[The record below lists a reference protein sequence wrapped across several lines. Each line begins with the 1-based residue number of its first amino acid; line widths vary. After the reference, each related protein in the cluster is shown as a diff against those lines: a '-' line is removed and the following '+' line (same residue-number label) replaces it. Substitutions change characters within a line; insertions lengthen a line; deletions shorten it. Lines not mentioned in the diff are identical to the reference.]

1 MSKFTIK
8 NIKELVG
15 ITDSGSLLKK
25 GSEMNKL
32 STIQNAFVII
42 ENGLIKSF
50 GAMTDLSST
59 ENDNSTVIDAKNKL
73 VFPSWCDSHTHLV
86 FAAPRDEEFV
96 DRINGLTYEEIA
108 LKGGGI
114 LNSAE
119 KLQETSEDDLYNSA
133 MNRIDEIIKLGTGA
147 VEIKSGYGL
156 TAEAEIKMLR
166 VIKRL
171 KQNSAI
177 TIKANFLGA
186 HAIPKEYK
194 SNREGYIN
202 LIINEMIPS
211 IKSEGLAEYIDVF
224 CETNYYTPEETDRIL
239 KAGIAIGLTPKIH
252 VNQFTTIGG
261 IQTGVN
267 NNALSVDHLEVVN
280 KEDIEALKKSETM
293 PTLLPSCSFFL
304 GIPYAPAKEL
314 IENNLPIALA
324 SDYNPGS
331 TPSGNMN
338 FVVSLACIKMK
349 LTPEQAIN
357 AATINSAYA
366 MGVSDILGSIEI
378 GKKANIFI
386 TKEINSY
393 AFLPYSFGSN
403 LIETVILNGEIQ
415 KKSASSQI
423 VN

>member
-239 KAGIAIGLTPKIH
+239 KAGIAIGLKPKIH

-261 IQTGVN
+261 IQTGID

-280 KEDIEALKKSETM
+280 IEDIEALKKSKTM

-314 IENNLPIALA
+314 IDNNLPIALA

>member
-1 MSKFTIK
+1 MSKIIIK

-15 ITDSGSLLKK
+15 ISHSVILLKK
-25 GSEMNKL
+25 GSEMNQL

-50 GAMTDLSST
+50 GKM
-59 ENDNSTVIDAKNKL
+59 NDITSAEKNNSTIIDAANKL

-86 FAAPRDEEFV
+86 FASPRDEEFV

-119 KLQETSEDDLYNSA
+119 KLQETSEDSLYQSA
-133 MNRIDEIIKLGTGA
+133 MVRIGEIIKLGTGA

-156 TAEAEIKMLR
+156 TVDAELKMLR

-171 KQNSAI
+171 KQNSPL

-194 SNREGYIN
+194 SNRSGYIDQ
-202 LIINEMIPS
+202 IINVMLPC
-211 IKSEGLAEYIDVF
+211 IKKEGLADYIDVF
-224 CETNYYTPEETDRIL
+224 CETNYYTTEETDRIL
-239 KAGIAIGLTPKIH
+239 KAGIAIGLIPKIH
-252 VNQFTTIGG
+252 VNQFTAIGG
-261 IQTGVN
+261 IQIGIN

-280 KEDIEALKKSETM
+280 EEDIEALKKSETM

-331 TPSGNMN
+331 APSGNMN

-366 MGVSDILGSIEI
+366 MGVSNKLGSIEI

-386 TKEINSY
+386 TKEMNSY

-403 LIETVILNGEIQ
+403 LIETVILNGQ
-415 KKSASSQI
+415 VQ
-423 VN
+423 

>member
-1 MSKFTIK
+1 MSKITIQ

-15 ITDSGSLLKK
+15 ISQSGILLKK
-25 GSEMNKL
+25 GAEMNQL
-32 STIQNAFVII
+32 STIKNAFVII
-42 ENGLIKSF
+42 ENGLIESF
-50 GAMTDLSST
+50 GEMTDLT
-59 ENDNSTVIDAKNKL
+59 TIENDNSTVIDAKNKL

-119 KLQETSEDDLYNSA
+119 KLQKTSEDDLYDSA
-133 MNRIDEIIKLGTGA
+133 MIRIREIIKLGTGA

-156 TAEAEIKMLR
+156 TVKAELKMLR

-171 KQNSAI
+171 KENSPL

-194 SNREGYIN
+194 ADRNKYIE
-202 LIINEMIPS
+202 LIINEMIPF

-261 IQTGVN
+261 IQTGIN

-314 IENNLPIALA
+314 IDNNLPIALA

-366 MGVSDILGSIEI
+366 MGVSDKLGSIEI
-378 GKKANIFI
+378 GKKANLFI

-403 LIETVILNGEIQ
+403 LIETVILNGEVQ
-415 KKSASSQI
+415 
-423 VN
+423 

>member
-1 MSKFTIK
+1 MSKITIQ

-15 ITDSGSLLKK
+15 ISQSGILLKK
-25 GSEMNKL
+25 GAEMNQL
-32 STIQNAFVII
+32 STIKNAFVII
-42 ENGLIKSF
+42 ENGLIESF
-50 GAMTDLSST
+50 GEMTDLT
-59 ENDNSTVIDAKNKL
+59 TIENDNSTVIDAKNKL

-119 KLQETSEDDLYNSA
+119 KLQKTSEDDLYDSA
-133 MNRIDEIIKLGTGA
+133 MIRIREIIKLGTGA

-156 TAEAEIKMLR
+156 TVEAELKMLR

-171 KQNSAI
+171 KENSPL

-194 SNREGYIN
+194 ADRNKYIE
-202 LIINEMIPS
+202 LIINEMIPF

-261 IQTGVN
+261 IQTGIN

-314 IENNLPIALA
+314 IDNNLPIALA

-366 MGVSDILGSIEI
+366 MGVSDKLGSIEI
-378 GKKANIFI
+378 GKKANLFI

-403 LIETVILNGEIQ
+403 LIETVILNGEVQ
-415 KKSASSQI
+415 
-423 VN
+423 

>member
-1 MSKFTIK
+1 MSKIIIQ

-15 ITDSGSLLKK
+15 TSISGALLKR
-25 GSEMNKL
+25 GTEMNQL

-50 GAMTDLSST
+50 GKMSDLSSL
-59 ENDNSTVIDAKNKL
+59 ENDNSTVINAQNKL

-86 FAAPRDEEFV
+86 FAAPREGEFV

-108 LKGGGI
+108 LNGGGI

-119 KLQETSEDDLYNSA
+119 KLQSTSEEDLYESA
-133 MNRIDEIIKLGTGA
+133 MVRIREITKLGTGA

-156 TAEAEIKMLR
+156 SVEAELKMLR
-166 VIKRL
+166 VIK
-171 KQNSAI
+171 KIKENSPL

-186 HAIPKEYK
+186 HAIPKEFK
-194 SNREGYIN
+194 GDREKYIG
-202 LIINEMIPS
+202 LIINEMIPT
-211 IKSEGLAEYIDVF
+211 IKREGLADYIDVF
-224 CETNYYTPEETDRIL
+224 CETNYYTPDETDRIL

-261 IQTGVN
+261 IQTGIN
-267 NNALSVDHLEVVN
+267 NNALSVDHLEIVN
-280 KEDIEALKKSETM
+280 EKDIEALKNSETM

-314 IENNLPIALA
+314 IQNNLPIALA

-366 MGVSDILGSIEI
+366 MGVSETLGSIEI
-378 GKKANIFI
+378 GKKANVFI

-403 LIETVILNGEIQ
+403 LVETVILNGEVQ
-415 KKSASSQI
+415 
-423 VN
+423 

>member
-1 MSKFTIK
+1 MSKIIIQ

-15 ITDSGSLLKK
+15 ITYSGSLLKK

-42 ENGLIKSF
+42 ENGLIKAF
-50 GAMTDLSST
+50 GTMADLSLT

-171 KQNSAI
+171 KQNSSI
-177 TIKANFLGA
+177 IIKASFLGA

-202 LIINEMIPS
+202 LIINEMMPS
-211 IKSEGLAEYIDVF
+211 IESEGLAEYIDVF

-239 KAGIAIGLTPKIH
+239 KAGIAIGLKPKIH

-261 IQTGVN
+261 IQTGIN
-267 NNALSVDHLEVVN
+267 NNALSVDHLEVVS
-280 KEDIEALKKSETM
+280 KEDIDALKKSETI

-403 LIETVILNGEIQ
+403 LVETVILNGEVQ
-415 KKSASSQI
+415 KKH
-423 VN
+423 

>member
-1 MSKFTIK
+1 MSKITIQ

-15 ITDSGSLLKK
+15 ISYSGILLKK
-25 GSEMNKL
+25 GAEMNQL
-32 STIQNAFVII
+32 STIKNAFVII

-50 GAMTDLSST
+50 GKMTDLTSI
-59 ENDNSTVIDAKNKL
+59 ENDTFTVIDAKNKL

-119 KLQETSEDDLYNSA
+119 KLQETSEDELYDSA
-133 MNRIDEIIKLGTGA
+133 MIRIHEIIKLGTGA
-147 VEIKSGYGL
+147 LEVKSGYGL
-156 TAEAEIKMLR
+156 TVEAELKMLR
-166 VIKRL
+166 VIKRM
-171 KQNSAI
+171 KQNSPL

-194 SNREGYIN
+194 NNRKKYID
-202 LIINEMIPS
+202 LIINEMIPI

-261 IQTGVN
+261 IQTGIK
-267 NNALSVDHLEVVN
+267 NNALSVDHLEVLN
-280 KEDIEALKKSETM
+280 KEDIKALKKSETM

-366 MGVSDILGSIEI
+366 MGVSDKLGSIEI
-378 GKKANIFI
+378 GKKANLFI

-403 LIETVILNGEIQ
+403 LIETVILNGEVQ
-415 KKSASSQI
+415 
-423 VN
+423 

>member
-1 MSKFTIK
+1 MSKITIQ

-15 ITDSGSLLKK
+15 ISYSGILLKK
-25 GSEMNKL
+25 GAEMNQL
-32 STIQNAFVII
+32 STIKNAYVII

-50 GAMTDLSST
+50 GKMTDLTSI

-119 KLQETSEDDLYNSA
+119 KLQETSEDELYDSA
-133 MNRIDEIIKLGTGA
+133 MIRIHEIIKLGTGA
-147 VEIKSGYGL
+147 LEVKSGYGL
-156 TAEAEIKMLR
+156 TVEAELKMLR
-166 VIKRL
+166 VIKRM
-171 KQNSAI
+171 KQNSPL

-194 SNREGYIN
+194 NNRDKYID
-202 LIINEMIPS
+202 LIINEMIPI

-261 IQTGVN
+261 IQTGIN
-267 NNALSVDHLEVVN
+267 NNALSVDHLEVLN
-280 KEDIEALKKSETM
+280 KEDIKALKKSETM

-314 IENNLPIALA
+314 IENNLPVALA

-366 MGVSDILGSIEI
+366 MGVSDKLGSIEI
-378 GKKANIFI
+378 GKKANLFI

-403 LIETVILNGEIQ
+403 LIETVILNGEVQ
-415 KKSASSQI
+415 
-423 VN
+423 

>member
-1 MSKFTIK
+1 MSKIIIE
-8 NIKELVG
+8 NIKEIIG
-15 ITDSGSLLKK
+15 ISNSGTLLKK
-25 GSEMNKL
+25 GSDMNTLKTL
-32 STIQNAFVII
+32 KHAYLII
-42 ENGLIKSF
+42 ENEVISSF
-50 GAMTDLSST
+50 GEMKDYTPNLQSEST
-59 ENDNSTVIDAKNKL
+59 IIDAENKF

-86 FAAPRDEEFV
+86 FAAPREGEFV

-114 LNSAE
+114 LNSAQ
-119 KLQETSEDDLYNSA
+119 KLQSASEDELYESA
-133 MNRIDEIIKLGTGA
+133 LVRLNEIMQLGTGA

-156 TAEAEIKMLR
+156 SVDAELKMLR

-171 KQNSAI
+171 KEESPL

-186 HAIPKEYK
+186 HAIPKDFKE
-194 SNREGYIN
+194 NREGYIN
-202 LIINEMIPS
+202 LIINEMLPR
-211 IKSEGLAEYIDVF
+211 IKEENLADYIDVF

-239 KAGIAIGLTPKIH
+239 KAGIAAGLKPKIH

-261 IQTGVN
+261 IQTGVDN
-267 NNALSVDHLEVVN
+267 KALSVDHLEVVN
-280 KEDIEALKKSETM
+280 DEDITALRKSDTM

-314 IENNLPIALA
+314 IENGLPIALA

-338 FVVSLACIKMK
+338 FVVSLGCIKMK

-366 MGVSDILGSIEI
+366 MGVSDDLGSIEI

-386 TKEINSY
+386 TKEMNSY

-403 LIETVILNGEIQ
+403 LIDTVILNGEVQ
-415 KKSASSQI
+415 
-423 VN
+423 

>member
-1 MSKFTIK
+1 MSKITIQ

-15 ITDSGSLLKK
+15 ISYSGILLKK
-25 GSEMNKL
+25 GAEMNQL
-32 STIQNAFVII
+32 STIKNAFVII

-50 GAMTDLSST
+50 GKMTDLTSI
-59 ENDNSTVIDAKNKL
+59 ENDTFTVIDAKNKL

-119 KLQETSEDDLYNSA
+119 KLQETSEDELYDSA
-133 MNRIDEIIKLGTGA
+133 MIRIHEIIKLGTGA
-147 VEIKSGYGL
+147 LEVKSGYGL
-156 TAEAEIKMLR
+156 TVEAELKMLR
-166 VIKRL
+166 VIKRM
-171 KQNSAI
+171 KQNSPL

-194 SNREGYIN
+194 NNRHKYID
-202 LIINEMIPS
+202 LIINEMIPI

-261 IQTGVN
+261 IQTGIN
-267 NNALSVDHLEVVN
+267 NNALSVDHLEVLN
-280 KEDIEALKKSETM
+280 KEDIKALKKSETM

-366 MGVSDILGSIEI
+366 MGVSDKLGSIEI
-378 GKKANIFI
+378 GKKANLFI

-403 LIETVILNGEIQ
+403 LIETVILNGEVQ
-415 KKSASSQI
+415 
-423 VN
+423 

>member
-1 MSKFTIK
+1 MSKITIQ

-15 ITDSGSLLKK
+15 ISHSGILLKK
-25 GSEMNKL
+25 GAEMNQL
-32 STIQNAFVII
+32 STIKNAFVII

-50 GAMTDLSST
+50 GEMTDLT
-59 ENDNSTVIDAKNKL
+59 TIENDNSTVIDAKNKL

-119 KLQETSEDDLYNSA
+119 KLQETSEDDLYDSA
-133 MNRIDEIIKLGTGA
+133 MIRIREIIKLGTGA

-156 TAEAEIKMLR
+156 TVEAELKMLR

-171 KQNSAI
+171 KQNSPL

-194 SNREGYIN
+194 ADRDKYIE
-202 LIINEMIPS
+202 LIINEMIPL

-261 IQTGVN
+261 IQTGIN

-366 MGVSDILGSIEI
+366 MGVSDKLGSIEI
-378 GKKANIFI
+378 GKKANVFI

-403 LIETVILNGEIQ
+403 LIETVILNGEVQ
-415 KKSASSQI
+415 
-423 VN
+423 

>member
-1 MSKFTIK
+1 MSKITIQ

-15 ITDSGSLLKK
+15 ISHSGILLKK
-25 GSEMNKL
+25 GAEMNQL
-32 STIQNAFVII
+32 STIKNAFVII

-50 GAMTDLSST
+50 GEMTDLT
-59 ENDNSTVIDAKNKL
+59 TIENDNSTVIDAKNKL

-119 KLQETSEDDLYNSA
+119 KLQETSEDDLYDSA
-133 MNRIDEIIKLGTGA
+133 MIRIREIIKLGTGA

-156 TAEAEIKMLR
+156 TVEAELKMLR

-171 KQNSAI
+171 KQNSPL

-194 SNREGYIN
+194 ADRNKYIE
-202 LIINEMIPS
+202 LIINEMIPL

-261 IQTGVN
+261 IQTGIN

-314 IENNLPIALA
+314 IDNNLPIALA

-366 MGVSDILGSIEI
+366 MGVSDKLGSIEI
-378 GKKANIFI
+378 GKKANLFI

-403 LIETVILNGEIQ
+403 LIETVILNGEVQ
-415 KKSASSQI
+415 
-423 VN
+423 

>member
-1 MSKFTIK
+1 MSKITIQ

-15 ITDSGSLLKK
+15 ISYSGILLKK
-25 GSEMNKL
+25 GAEMNQL
-32 STIQNAFVII
+32 STIKNAFVII

-50 GAMTDLSST
+50 GKMTDLTSI
-59 ENDNSTVIDAKNKL
+59 ENDNFTVIDAKNKL

-119 KLQETSEDDLYNSA
+119 KLQETSEDELYDSA
-133 MNRIDEIIKLGTGA
+133 MIRIHEIIKLGTGA
-147 VEIKSGYGL
+147 LEVKSGYGL
-156 TAEAEIKMLR
+156 TVEAELKMLR
-166 VIKRL
+166 VIKRM
-171 KQNSAI
+171 KQNSPL

-194 SNREGYIN
+194 NNRKKYIN
-202 LIINEMIPS
+202 LIINEMIPI

-261 IQTGVN
+261 IQTGIN
-267 NNALSVDHLEVVN
+267 NNALSVDHLEVLN
-280 KEDIEALKKSETM
+280 KEDFKALKKSETM

-366 MGVSDILGSIEI
+366 MGVSDKLGSIEI
-378 GKKANIFI
+378 GKKANLFI

-393 AFLPYSFGSN
+393 AFLPYIFGSN
-403 LIETVILNGEIQ
+403 LIETVILNGEVQ
-415 KKSASSQI
+415 
-423 VN
+423 

>member
-1 MSKFTIK
+1 MSKITIQ

-15 ITDSGSLLKK
+15 ISYSGILLKK
-25 GSEMNKL
+25 GAEMNQL
-32 STIQNAFVII
+32 STIKNAFVII

-50 GAMTDLSST
+50 GKMTDLTSI
-59 ENDNSTVIDAKNKL
+59 ENDNFTVIDAKNKL

-119 KLQETSEDDLYNSA
+119 KLQETSEDELYDSA
-133 MNRIDEIIKLGTGA
+133 MIRIHEIIKLGTGA
-147 VEIKSGYGL
+147 LEVKSGYGL
-156 TAEAEIKMLR
+156 TVEAELKMLR
-166 VIKRL
+166 VIKRM
-171 KQNSAI
+171 KQNSPL

-194 SNREGYIN
+194 NNRKKYID
-202 LIINEMIPS
+202 LIINEMMPI
-211 IKSEGLAEYIDVF
+211 IKSEDLAEYIDVF

-261 IQTGVN
+261 IQTGIK
-267 NNALSVDHLEVVN
+267 NNALSVDHLEVLN
-280 KEDIEALKKSETM
+280 KEDIKALKKSETM

-366 MGVSDILGSIEI
+366 MGVSDKLGSIEI
-378 GKKANIFI
+378 GKKANLFI

-403 LIETVILNGEIQ
+403 LIETVILNGEVQ
-415 KKSASSQI
+415 
-423 VN
+423 

>member
-1 MSKFTIK
+1 MSKITIQ

-15 ITDSGSLLKK
+15 ISQSGILLKK
-25 GSEMNKL
+25 GAEMNQL
-32 STIQNAFVII
+32 STIKNAFVII
-42 ENGLIKSF
+42 ENGLIESF
-50 GAMTDLSST
+50 GEMTDLT
-59 ENDNSTVIDAKNKL
+59 TIENDNSTVIDAKNKL
-73 VFPSWCDSHTHLV
+73 VFPTWCDSHTHLV

-119 KLQETSEDDLYNSA
+119 KLQETSEDDLYDSA
-133 MNRIDEIIKLGTGA
+133 MIRIREIIKLGTGA

-156 TAEAEIKMLR
+156 TVEAELKMLR

-171 KQNSAI
+171 KQNSPL

-194 SNREGYIN
+194 ADRNKYIE
-202 LIINEMIPS
+202 LIINEIIPL

-261 IQTGVN
+261 IQTGIN

-280 KEDIEALKKSETM
+280 KEDIEVLKKSETM

-314 IENNLPIALA
+314 IDNNLPIALA

-366 MGVSDILGSIEI
+366 MGVSEKLGSIEI
-378 GKKANIFI
+378 GKKANLFI

-403 LIETVILNGEIQ
+403 LIETVILNGEVQ
-415 KKSASSQI
+415 
-423 VN
+423 

>member
-1 MSKFTIK
+1 MSKITIQ

-15 ITDSGSLLKK
+15 ISHSGILLKK
-25 GSEMNKL
+25 GAEMNQL
-32 STIQNAFVII
+32 STIKNAFVII

-50 GAMTDLSST
+50 GEMTDLPSL
-59 ENDNSTVIDAKNKL
+59 ENDNFTVIDAKNKL

-96 DRINGLTYEEIA
+96 DRIKGLTYEEIA

-119 KLQETSEDDLYNSA
+119 RLQETSEDELYDSA
-133 MNRIDEIIKLGTGA
+133 MIRIHEIINLGTGA
-147 VEIKSGYGL
+147 VEVKSGYGL
-156 TAEAEIKMLR
+156 TVEAELKMLR

-171 KQNSAI
+171 KQNSPL

-194 SNREGYIN
+194 DDRKKYID
-202 LIINEMIPS
+202 LIINVMMPTIQ
-211 IKSEGLAEYIDVF
+211 SEGLAEYIDVF

-239 KAGIAIGLTPKIH
+239 KAGRAIGLTPKIH

-261 IQTGVN
+261 IQTGIN
-267 NNALSVDHLEVVN
+267 NNALSVDHLEVLN
-280 KEDIEALKKSETM
+280 KEDIKSLKKSETM

-366 MGVSDILGSIEI
+366 MGVSDKLGSIEI
-378 GKKANIFI
+378 GKKANLFI

-403 LIETVILNGEIQ
+403 LIETVILNGEVQ
-415 KKSASSQI
+415 
-423 VN
+423 

>member
-1 MSKFTIK
+1 MSKITIQ

-15 ITDSGSLLKK
+15 ISHSGILLKK
-25 GSEMNKL
+25 GSEMNQL
-32 STIQNAFVII
+32 STVQNAFVII

-50 GAMTDLSST
+50 GKMTDLT
-59 ENDNSTVIDAKNKL
+59 LTKNDNSTVIDAKNKL

-86 FAAPRDEEFV
+86 FAAPRDDEFV

-119 KLQETSEDDLYNSA
+119 KLQETSEDELYDSA
-133 MNRIDEIIKLGTGA
+133 MIRIHEIIKLGTGA
-147 VEIKSGYGL
+147 VEVKSGYGL
-156 TAEAEIKMLR
+156 TVEAELKMLR

-171 KQNSAI
+171 KQNSPL

-186 HAIPKEYK
+186 HAIPKKYIA
-194 SNREGYIN
+194 NRKKYID
-202 LIINEMIPS
+202 LIINEMIPI
-211 IKSEGLAEYIDVF
+211 IKSEGLSEYIDVF

-261 IQTGVN
+261 IQTGIN

-366 MGVSDILGSIEI
+366 MGISDKLGSIEI
-378 GKKANIFI
+378 GKKANVFI

-403 LIETVILNGEIQ
+403 LIETVILNGEVQ
-415 KKSASSQI
+415 
-423 VN
+423 

>member
-202 LIINEMIPS
+202 LIINKMIPS

-239 KAGIAIGLTPKIH
+239 KAGIAIGLKPKIH

-261 IQTGVN
+261 IQTGID

-280 KEDIEALKKSETM
+280 IEDIEALKKSKTM

-314 IENNLPIALA
+314 IDNNLPIALA

>member
-1 MSKFTIK
+1 MSKIIIQ

-15 ITDSGSLLKK
+15 ISHSGILLKK
-25 GSEMNKL
+25 GSEMNQL
-32 STIQNAFVII
+32 VTIQNAFVII

-50 GAMTDLSST
+50 GKMNDLTST
-59 ENDNSTVIDAKNKL
+59 ENENSTVIDAKNKL

-86 FAAPRDEEFV
+86 FAAPRDKEFV
-96 DRINGLTYEEIA
+96 DRIHGLTYEEIA

-119 KLQETSEDDLYNSA
+119 KLQATSEDDLYESA
-133 MNRIDEIIKLGTGA
+133 MVRIREIIKLGTGA

-156 TAEAEIKMLR
+156 TVEAELKMLR

-171 KQNSAI
+171 KQNSPL

-194 SNREGYIN
+194 GERNSYID
-202 LIINEMIPS
+202 LIINEMIPA
-211 IKSEGLAEYIDVF
+211 IKKDNLAEYIDVF

-239 KAGIAIGLTPKIH
+239 KAGMAIGLIPKIH

-261 IQTGVN
+261 IQTGIN

-280 KEDIEALKKSETM
+280 KEDIEALKNSETM

-366 MGVSDILGSIEI
+366 MGISNKLGSIEI
-378 GKKANIFI
+378 GKKANVFI
-386 TKEINSY
+386 TKEMNSY

-403 LIETVILNGEIQ
+403 LIETVILNGEVQ
-415 KKSASSQI
+415 
-423 VN
+423 

>member
-1 MSKFTIK
+1 MSKITIQ

-15 ITDSGSLLKK
+15 ISRSGILLKK
-25 GSEMNKL
+25 GAEMNQL

-42 ENGLIKSF
+42 ENGLFESF
-50 GAMTDLSST
+50 GKMNDLTST
-59 ENDNSTVIDAKNKL
+59 ENDNSTVIDAKNKI

-96 DRINGLTYEEIA
+96 DRIKGLTYEEIA

-119 KLQETSEDDLYNSA
+119 KLQKTSEDDLYESA
-133 MNRIDEIIKLGTGA
+133 MVRIREIIKLGTGA

-156 TAEAEIKMLR
+156 TVEAELKMLR

-171 KQNSAI
+171 KQNSPL

-194 SNREGYIN
+194 TDRNKYIE
-202 LIINEMIPS
+202 LIINEMIPA
-211 IKSEGLAEYIDVF
+211 IKKEGLAEYIDVF

-261 IQTGVN
+261 IQTGIN
-267 NNALSVDHLEVVN
+267 NNALSVDHLEVIN
-280 KEDIEALKKSETM
+280 KEDIEALKNSETI

-366 MGVSDILGSIEI
+366 MGISDKLGSIEI
-378 GKKANIFI
+378 GKKANVFI

-415 KKSASSQI
+415 
-423 VN
+423 